1 MLIDTSALI
10 ALLLSEPDASRMQ
23 AAIAAD
29 PARLVAAPSIVEAAA
44 VILTRKG
51 PEGEAA
57 LAELLNRL
65 DLRVVAMSSNAAAHA
80 RAARFG
86 KGVGSPGVLNFG
98 DCLAYGVA
106 IDLGQPLLF
115 KGNDF
120 SRTDVPAAAY
130 RSAAARSGVAR

>member
-120 SRTDVPAAAY
+120 SRTDVPAVAY
-130 RSAAARSGVAR
+130 